1 MKLIIVVFLFIILL
15 YQLNF
20 NLNFD
25 NKKKIKNLKSKLK
38 ILIDELKK
46 QYPTH
51 SGINNLDDNIIIKN
65 LPRYKKKVA
74 YTYNKNVIYICLEDN
89 ENELFFILLHE
100 LSHIITETLGHNK
113 MFWNNFKLLLNTSI
127 QLNLYKYKNYKINP
141 VNYCGKLIDDT
152 PI

>member
-38 ILIDELKK
+38 NLIDELKK

-51 SGINNLDDNIIIKN
+51 SGINNLDDNIIIKH

-89 ENELFFILLHE
+89 ENELFFI
-100 LSHIITETLGHNK
+100 
-113 MFWNNFKLLLNTSI
+113 
-127 QLNLYKYKNYKINP
+127 
-141 VNYCGKLIDDT
+141 YC
-152 PI
+152 